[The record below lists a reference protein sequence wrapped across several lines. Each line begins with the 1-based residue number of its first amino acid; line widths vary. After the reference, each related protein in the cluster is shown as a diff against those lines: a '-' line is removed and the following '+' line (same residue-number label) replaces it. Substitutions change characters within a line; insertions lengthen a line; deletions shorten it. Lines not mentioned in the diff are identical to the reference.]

1 MSLLEPSHSSPSLLS
16 SSSGAAFFTSG
27 VLCLAATSAVLVFA
41 VTANAAHAFLLY
53 AEQALY
59 ATNVTAYMT
68 LICSPGIMAAMLVSA
83 WLGPLALALLPLL
96 PGLVYRN
103 RLFPWPGQTGNF
115 YQSVYFNN
123 IMALTNKLSE

>member
-1 MSLLEPSHSSPSLLS
+1 MSLLDPSHSSPSLLFS
-16 SSSGAAFFTSG
+16 SDAVFFPSG

-41 VTANAAHAFLLY
+41 VTATAAHDFLLY

-68 LICSPGIMAAMLVSA
+68 LICSPGIMATMLVSA

-96 PGLVYRN
+96 PGWVHPHSSWQFLI
-103 RLFPWPGQTGNF
+103 L
-115 YQSVYFNN
+115 
-123 IMALTNKLSE
+123 

>member
-1 MSLLEPSHSSPSLLS
+1 MASQKSAPKVAQKLAPKSARVPGFLTPAYLIMVLSP
-16 SSSGAAFFTSG
+16 
-27 VLCLAATSAVLVFA
+27 SAVLVFA

-83 WLGPLALALLPLL
+83 WLGPLALALLPVL
-96 PGLVYRN
+96 PGLVD
-103 RLFPWPGQTGNF
+103 LHLHGQF
-115 YQSVYFNN
+115 
-123 IMALTNKLSE
+123 LLH

>member
-1 MSLLEPSHSSPSLLS
+1 MSLLDPSHSSPSPLS
-16 SSSGAAFFTSG
+16 SSDAAFFTSG

-68 LICSPGIMAAMLVSA
+68 LICSPGIMAAMLLSA

-96 PGLVYRN
+96 PGLVYPN
-103 RLFPWPGQTGNF
+103 SSLYPT
-115 YQSVYFNN
+115 
-123 IMALTNKLSE
+123 M